1 MVTETVH
8 CRDKMKVTLVSE
20 LKGHQDRVWCVAWN
34 PSGTVLASSS
44 GDKAIRLWAA
54 DGDGA
59 WACKAVL
66 LDGHRRTV
74 RCVAWSPCGQRLASA
89 SFDGTVCVWRR
100 DPESPG
106 EWESVA
112 TLEGHESEVKAVAWS
127 PSGRHLATC
136 GRDKTVWIW
145 DVDDGDEFECASVQT
160 CHSQDVKTVVW
171 HPTQEVLVSA
181 GYDNTLRVY
190 TEELE
195 DWECG
200 CTLSAHESTVW
211 AVDFDGGGRRMASA
225 SADGSVRV
233 WTMDKSVTEWTC
245 EGVVPGL
252 HARPVYSVSWCPKT
266 GLLAT
271 GCGDNGVRVFAE
283 EGGSWQLGCRVSHE
297 QDVNGVAWNPVSP
310 GLLASAG
317 DDCLVRIW
325 QVEPAVVH

>member
-1 MVTETVH
+1 M
-8 CRDKMKVTLVSE
+8 KMTLVSE

-34 PSGTVLASSS
+34 PSGTVLASCS
-44 GDKAIRLWAA
+44 GDKAIRLWGPE
-54 DGDGA
+54 GDGG
-59 WACKAVL
+59 WSCKAVL
-66 LDGHRRTV
+66 VEGHRRTV
-74 RCVAWSPCGQRLASA
+74 RCVSWSPCGQRLASA

-100 DPESPG
+100 DPESR

-160 CHSQDVKTVVW
+160 CHTQDVKTVVW

-200 CTLSAHESTVW
+200 CTLSGHDSTVW
-211 AVDFDGGGRRMASA
+211 AVGFDRGGGRMASA
-225 SADGSVRV
+225 SADGSVRI
-233 WTMDKSVTEWTC
+233 WRAEEEGDRKLAEWTC
-245 EGVVPGL
+245 EGTVPGL
-252 HARPVYSVSWCPKT
+252 HSRPIYSVSWCPRT

-283 EGGSWQLGCRVSHE
+283 EGGSWQLKCRESHD
-297 QDVNGVAWNPVSP
+297 QDVNWVAWNPESP

-317 DDCLVRIW
+317 DDCLIRIW
-325 QVEPAVVH
+325 QVEPAVVVQ